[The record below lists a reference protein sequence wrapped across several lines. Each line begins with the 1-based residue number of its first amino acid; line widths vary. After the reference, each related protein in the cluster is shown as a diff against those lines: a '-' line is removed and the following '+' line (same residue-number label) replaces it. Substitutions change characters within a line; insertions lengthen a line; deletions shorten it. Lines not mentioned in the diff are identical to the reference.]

1 MQEEK
6 SIHTVKISGSIAAKV
21 QTMLRI
27 SGGNFGNRVIIGRIS
42 CSLSKDSRK
51 KERLSMA
58 IVRSWIY
65 LLIWYSVMLDVDSE
79 FDVCCCSGTDWLG
92 GRIA

>member
-1 MQEEK
+1 
-6 SIHTVKISGSIAAKV
+6 VKTSGSIAAKV
-21 QTMLRI
+21 QTILRI

-58 IVRSWIY
+58 IVRS
-65 LLIWYSVMLDVDSE
+65 
-79 FDVCCCSGTDWLG
+79 
-92 GRIA
+92 